1 MAVHPQDSVDEQW
14 LKNRDG
20 FPLLILHIF
29 AFLKEGA
36 FFSHLQVMF
45 ALLLHVWKHR
55 KKNMTEGCKSSV
67 HHCVQVFWTA
77 EKIVSFGDGS
87 SLVLPLFSTK
97 HWKLHQR
104 KAKNLTFSADFD
116 LLKKEGDRLLSKPPS
131 VQWWVIG
138 CFDFSL
144 RSPARFDEGCL
155 PPLRTHGFLSYGLQ
169 HN

>member
-1 MAVHPQDSVDEQW
+1 MNNDLKTVTAFHRSFCTFLLSSRKGHFSVIFKSCLHCFCTFGSIVKGIW
-14 LKNRDG
+14 LR
-20 FPLLILHIF
+20 
-29 AFLKEGA
+29 
-36 FFSHLQVMF
+36 
-45 ALLLHVWKHR
+45 R
-55 KKNMTEGCKSSV
+55 CKSSV

-77 EKIVSFGDGS
+77 EGIVFFGDGS
-87 SLVLPLFSTK
+87 SLVLPLLSTK